1 MSWKEEI
8 IKRKRPNKQA
18 DIFVGYDKEYKEKQD
33 EVSKRLQM
41 AANELYEIMK
51 NELVGVEPFEALRT
65 LEELLF
71 DPQYRADR

>member
-8 IKRKRPNKQA
+8 IKRKRPNKQSN
-18 DIFVGYDKEYKEKQD
+18 IFVGYGKEYKEKQD

-51 NELVGVEPFEALRT
+51 NELTGNEPFEALEA
-65 LEELLF
+65 LEEMLF
-71 DPQYRADR
+71 DPQYRADL

>member
-8 IKRKRPNKQA
+8 IKRRTLYSNKRPNIK
-18 DIFVGYDKEYKEKQD
+18 DG
-33 EVSKRLQM
+33 VSKRLQM

-51 NELVGVEPFEALRT
+51 NELTGNEPFEALEA
-65 LEELLF
+65 LEEMFF

>member
-8 IKRKRPNKQA
+8 IKRRTHYSIKRPNNKWPKRPNIE
-18 DIFVGYDKEYKEKQD
+18 DR
-33 EVSKRLQM
+33 VSKRLQM

-51 NELVGVEPFEALRT
+51 NELTGNEPFEALEA
-65 LEELLF
+65 LEEMFF

>member
-8 IKRKRPNKQA
+8 IKRKRPNKQS
-18 DIFVGYDKEYKEKQD
+18 DIFVGYGKEYKEKQD

-51 NELVGVEPFEALRT
+51 NELTGNEPFEALKA
-65 LEELLF
+65 LEEMLF